1 MRSFITV
8 LAVVTSLLLFTSA
21 AAAGADVRITA
32 LDCESHPR
40 RIRIE
45 NLGDAAQD
53 LSGWQIQ
60 TDPAGGPPFDL
71 GQVGS
76 LDAGQKVFV
85 FQGHLSPATA
95 PDAGY
100 YRWGTGETFYLRAND
115 STDYVRIVDPQG
127 NTINQRNCEGLPPG
141 ATPAP
146 RTQYDPP
153 PVTPGVVDPTQT
165 PSASAAPAPATPA
178 PAAPAKVAPAIR
190 ASASFTA
197 TSADSGLPAAGGP
210 PLSGQDVPA
219 TLPLVAGT
227 VALASSALLVALG
240 LRRKRPAQ
248 PVSDSRA
255 IDSGKD

>member
-1 MRSFITV
+1 MRLLTTA
-8 LAVVTSLLLFTSA
+8 LAVVTCLVVFTSV
-21 AAAGADVRITA
+21 AAAGADIRITA

-45 NLGDAAQD
+45 NLGDAAQN
-53 LSGWQIQ
+53 LSGWQLQ
-60 TDPAGGPPFDL
+60 TDPVGGPPFGL

-76 LDAGQKVFV
+76 LDAGQKIFI

-95 PDAGY
+95 PDVGY
-100 YRWGTGETFYLRAND
+100 YRWGSGETFYLRAND

-153 PVTPGVVDPTQT
+153 PVTPAVVDPTPT
-165 PSASAAPAPATPA
+165 PSAPADRAPTTPV
-178 PAAPAKVAPAIR
+178 PAAPAQVAPAVR

-240 LRRKRPAQ
+240 LRRNRPAQ
-248 PVSDSRA
+248 PVSDSPA
-255 IDSGKD
+255 IDSSKG